1 MLSSRILVWVLLTG
15 VMIMGGRITN
25 AQEYPSKLIRI
36 VTGEAGGGSDLAA
49 RLIAQGLTASFG
61 QQAIVENRPGAG
73 GVVAAQA
80 VAKSP
85 PDGYTLLSYS
95 NVIWL
100 APLLGEV
107 PYDPV
112 RDFSAVSLAVSAPNF
127 IVVHPSLPARSVRE
141 LIALAKAKPG
151 VLNYASGSA
160 GGSQHLAGELFR
172 TMANINMVRISYKGG
187 VSAVNSLIQGEV
199 QLGFASSASVAA
211 HVKSGRLRA
220 IAVTSAQTS
229 ALSPELPTVAASGL
243 PGYEMTAKNGIFAP
257 TGTPAAI
264 VNRISE
270 TIARIVNGAE
280 VKEKFLVSGGEPV
293 GSSPEEFA
301 AAIKSEITRVSK
313 LIKDAGI
320 RAE

>member
-1 MLSSRILVWVLLTG
+1 MLSPRFLLWSFLTS
-15 VMIMGGRITN
+15 VMMMGAGM
-25 AQEYPSKLIRI
+25 AAGQEYPSKLIRI

-49 RLIAQGLTASFG
+49 RLIAQGLTVNLS
-61 QQAIVENRPGAG
+61 QQVIVENRPGAG
-73 GVVAAQA
+73 GVIAAQA

-100 APLLGEV
+100 APLFGEV

-127 IVVHPSLPARSVRE
+127 IVVHPTLPAKSIRE

-151 VLNYASGSA
+151 ALNYASGSA
-160 GGSQHLAGELFR
+160 GGAQHLAGELFK
-172 TMANINMVRISYKGG
+172 TMAGINMVRISYKGG
-187 VSAVNSLIQGEV
+187 VSAVNSLIVGEV
-199 QLGFASSASVAA
+199 QVGFASSASVAA

-220 IAVTSAQTS
+220 LAVTSARTS
-229 ALSPELPTVAASGL
+229 ALVPDLPTVAASGL

-257 TGTPAAI
+257 TGTPAAM
-264 VNRISE
+264 VNRLSQN
-270 TIARIVNGAE
+270 IARIVNRADVRG
-280 VKEKFLVSGGEPV
+280 KLLISGGEPV

-301 AAIKSEITRVSK
+301 ATIRSEIARVSK

-320 RAE
+320 HAE

>member
-220 IAVTSAQTS
+220 IAVTSVQTS